1 MKAVVDRIE
10 GEQAVILV
18 KAKDLPK
25 EAVEGA
31 VLELKLAFLP
41 GETRKRRTSAQNIL
55 DQIFKD
61 VSDSR

>member
-18 KAKDLPK
+18 KSKDLPK
-25 EAVEGA
+25 EALEGS
-31 VLELKLAFLP
+31 VLEVKLAFLP
-41 GETRKRRTSAQNIL
+41 GETRKRRTRAQNIL